1 MLYYYLILL
10 LFVVGKGWASVGYL
24 PNLENP
30 PESKSGKNRGLANI
44 LIEKNKSPIFAP
56 FLKLKDLGNV

>member
-10 LFVVGKGWASVGYL
+10 IFVIGKGWASVRYA

-30 PESKSGKNRGLANI
+30 PESKRCENRGLANI
-44 LIEKNKSPIFAP
+44 LIEKIKSPIFAP